1 MSETLTTE
9 SNRMTKEKKRPSLP
23 RSVVI
28 LAIIQILQGISLLGA
43 GLYQGRL
50 AGWNVWTRFGEW
62 QYIPL
67 PLFESFSNVLV
78 LLILGSAMIL
88 VSLALLRLA
97 SWAWL
102 FSMTLQGL
110 GLFIGLVNY
119 LRQRPNYVGMAV
131 GIFLVFYLNLDEVQ
145 AALRGKKQGT

>member
-1 MSETLTTE
+1 MRTSHKATG
-9 SNRMTKEKKRPSLP
+9 EKKQPTQP
-23 RSVVI
+23 RSVMI
-28 LAIIQILQGISLLGA
+28 LAIIQTLQGLGLLVA

-50 AGWNVWTRFGEW
+50 AGWDIWTRFGEW

-67 PLFESFSNVLV
+67 PLFESLSNVFV
-78 LLILGSAMIL
+78 LLVLGSAMIL
-88 VSLALLRLA
+88 VSIALVRLA

-119 LRQRPNYVGMAV
+119 LRNRPNYLGMAL

-145 AALRGKKQGT
+145 AAFRKKREKA

>member
-1 MSETLTTE
+1 M
-9 SNRMTKEKKRPSLP
+9 
-23 RSVVI
+23 
-28 LAIIQILQGISLLGA
+28 LGA
-43 GLYQGRL
+43 GLYQGQVT
-50 AGWNVWTRFGEW
+50 GWNLWTRYGEW

-67 PLFESFSNVLV
+67 PLFESFANVLV
-78 LLILGSAMIL
+78 LLVLGSAMIL

-119 LRQRPNYVGMAV
+119 LRHRPNFLGMAV

-145 AALRGKKQGT
+145 TALRDKSKKI

>member
-1 MSETLTTE
+1 MS
-9 SNRMTKEKKRPSLP
+9 NPHKVKGEKKHLARP
-23 RSVVI
+23 RSVMI
-28 LAIIQILQGISLLGA
+28 LAIIQTLQGLGLLGA

-50 AGWNVWTRFGEW
+50 AGWDIRTRFGEW

-67 PLFESFSNVLV
+67 PLFESLSNVFV
-78 LLILGSAMIL
+78 LLVLGSAMIL
-88 VSLALLRLA
+88 VSSALVRLA

-119 LRQRPNYVGMAV
+119 LRNRPNYLGMAL

-145 AALRGKKQGT
+145 AAFRRKSEQA

>member
-1 MSETLTTE
+1 MRTSHKATG
-9 SNRMTKEKKRPSLP
+9 EKKQPAQP
-23 RSVVI
+23 RSVMI
-28 LAIIQILQGISLLGA
+28 LAIIQTLQGLGLLVA

-50 AGWNVWTRFGEW
+50 AGWDIWTRFGEW

-67 PLFESFSNVLV
+67 PLFESLSNVFV
-78 LLILGSAMIL
+78 LLVLGSAMIL
-88 VSLALLRLA
+88 VSIALVRLA

-119 LRQRPNYVGMAV
+119 LRNRPNYLGMAL

-145 AALRGKKQGT
+145 AAFRKKREKA

>member
-1 MSETLTTE
+1 
-9 SNRMTKEKKRPSLP
+9 MTGANKRPKVP

-28 LAIIQILQGISLLGA
+28 LAIIQILQGVSLLGA
-43 GLYQGRL
+43 GLYQGNL

-119 LRQRPNYVGMAV
+119 LRHRPNYVGMAV
-131 GIFLVFYLNLDEVQ
+131 GIFLVFYLNMDEVQ
-145 AALRGKKQGT
+145 AALQVNRKKS

>member
-1 MSETLTTE
+1 MS
-9 SNRMTKEKKRPSLP
+9 KEKKRASLP
-23 RSVVI
+23 RSVVL
-28 LAIIQILQGISLLGA
+28 LAIIQALQGVSLFGA

-50 AGWNVWTRFGEW
+50 SSWNLWTRFGEW

-67 PLFESFSNVLV
+67 PLFEGITNGFV
-78 LLILGSAMIL
+78 LLALGAAMIL
-88 VSLALLRLA
+88 VSFALFRLA

-102 FSMTLQGL
+102 ISMTLQGM

-119 LRQRPNYVGMAV
+119 LRHRPNFIGMAV

-145 AALRGKKQGT
+145 AALRQKNEER

>member
-1 MSETLTTE
+1 MSENPN
-9 SNRMTKEKKRPSLP
+9 NRSPHSEAAKRHPSLP

-28 LAIIQILQGISLLGA
+28 LAVIQILQGISLVGA

-50 AGWNVWTRFGEW
+50 TGWNLWTRFGEW

-67 PLFESFSNVLV
+67 PLFESLSNVLV
-78 LLILGSAMIL
+78 LLVLGSAMIL

-119 LRQRPNYVGMAV
+119 LRQRPNYIGMAV

-145 AALRGKKQGT
+145 AALRRRSRQT

>member
-1 MSETLTTE
+1 MG
-9 SNRMTKEKKRPSLP
+9 EKKHSARP
-23 RSVVI
+23 RSVII
-28 LAIIQILQGISLLGA
+28 LAIIQTLQGLGLLGV
-43 GLYQGRL
+43 GLYQGRV
-50 AGWNVWTRFGEW
+50 AGWNIWTRFGEW

-67 PLFESFSNVLV
+67 PLFESLSNVFV
-78 LLILGSAMIL
+78 LLLLGSAMIL
-88 VSLALLRLA
+88 VSIALVRLA

-119 LRQRPNYVGMAV
+119 LRNRPNYLGMAM

-145 AALRGKKQGT
+145 AAFRGKREKA

>member
-1 MSETLTTE
+1 MSGE
-9 SNRMTKEKKRPSLP
+9 SKKPDLP

-28 LAIIQILQGISLLGA
+28 LALIQTLQGIGLLGA
-43 GLYQGRL
+43 GIYQGRL
-50 AGWNVWTRFGEW
+50 AGWNLWTQFGEW

-78 LLILGSAMIL
+78 LIVLGSAMIL
-88 VSLALLRLA
+88 VSAALLRLA

-110 GLFIGLVNY
+110 GLLIGLVNY
-119 LRQRPNYVGMAV
+119 LRQRPNYIGMAV

-145 AALRGKKQGT
+145 AALRSKVRRR